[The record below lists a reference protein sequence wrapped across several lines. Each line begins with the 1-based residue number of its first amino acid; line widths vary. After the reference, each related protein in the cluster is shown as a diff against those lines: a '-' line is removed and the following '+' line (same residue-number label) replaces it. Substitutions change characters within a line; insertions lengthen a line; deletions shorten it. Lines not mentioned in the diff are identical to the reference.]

1 MDLIAGLEEL
11 RNIDQVIG
19 DAAVIEEH
27 EADFT
32 SDSDKAENN
41 LENDDEY
48 EMVYGDFTESEDE
61 E

>member
-1 MDLIAGLEEL
+1 M
-11 RNIDQVIG
+11 IG

-27 EADFT
+27 EADFML
-32 SDSDKAENN
+32 DSDKAKNN